1 MSPIIDDLRIEAEI
15 PPTAIRPG
23 AAVVIKLRFLN
34 LGTRARTL
42 YLIGDESFRFGQST
56 FHLHVS
62 PLATVVQP
70 PRRGSYVPSAA
81 DFREIGPRGVLESTQ
96 TLRLPRDI
104 KAGKY
109 SVEWVYE
116 NHVEC
121 WPNSPN
127 SPTLPSAGQSI
138 PGIWVGRI
146 VDSFVLP
153 VARPLLVRPG

>member
-15 PPTAIRPG
+15 PPTALRPG
-23 AAVVIKLRFLN
+23 TAVVIKLRFLN
-34 LGTRARTL
+34 LATRARTL
-42 YLIGDESFRFGQST
+42 HLIGDESFRFGQST
-56 FHLHVS
+56 FYLHVS

-81 DFREIGPRGVLESTQ
+81 DFHEIAPRGVLESVQ

-104 KAGKY
+104 KPGKY
-109 SVEWVYE
+109 SVEWAYE

-121 WPNSPN
+121 WPTSPN
-127 SPTLPSAGQSI
+127 IPAAGQSI

-153 VARPLLVRPG
+153 VARSLVVRP